1 MIIGRFLQSYKVER
15 VNMDYSKIKP
25 LNGIIVLKVASTKQS
40 AGGIHYVDPKRLD
53 HATVVAIG
61 PGEWT
66 KKKGKTE
73 FNKVDVRV
81 GDVVVIG
88 PGSGALLEVEIDGE
102 TDDLTF
108 LSENDIVAIVRK

>member
-1 MIIGRFLQSYKVER
+1 
-15 VNMDYSKIKP
+15 MDYSKIKP
-25 LNGIIVLKVASTKQS
+25 LNGIIVLKMESADKS

-66 KKKGKTE
+66 KKKGKEPT
-73 FNKVDVRV
+73 FNEV
-81 GDVVVIG
+81 GVKIGDIVVVG
-88 PGSGALLEVEIDGE
+88 PGSGVILEVEIDGE

-108 LSENDIVAIVRK
+108 MSEFDIVAVVRT

>member
-1 MIIGRFLQSYKVER
+1 
-15 VNMDYSKIKP
+15 MDYSKIKP
-25 LNGIIVLKVASTKQS
+25 LNGIIVLKMASTEQS

-66 KKKGKTE
+66 RRKGKEPE
-73 FNKVDVRV
+73 FTGVGVNV
-81 GDVVVIG
+81 GDTVVIG
-88 PGSGALLEVEIDGE
+88 PGSGVILEVEIDDE

-108 LSENDIVAIVRK
+108 MSEFDIVAVVRT